1 MKLIFT
7 IALMDAWSIGI
18 AYVMGMAGFSNYLH
32 NPLWSL
38 GAAVVLLIGLVGNV
52 WIFFLIMKN
61 RPWLWHVD
69 KQ

>member
-1 MKLIFT
+1 MKLILT
-7 IALMDAWSIGI
+7 MALMVAWSVGI
-18 AYVMGMAGFSNYLH
+18 AYVMGMAGFSSYPH
-32 NPLWSL
+32 NPLWSF